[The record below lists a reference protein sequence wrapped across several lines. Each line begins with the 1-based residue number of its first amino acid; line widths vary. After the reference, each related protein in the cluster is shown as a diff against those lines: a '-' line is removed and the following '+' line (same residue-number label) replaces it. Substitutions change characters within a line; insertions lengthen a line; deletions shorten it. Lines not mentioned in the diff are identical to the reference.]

1 MKILQWDNAAR
12 GNGLQTLQQVRF
24 PRVVPRMRGTW
35 IRTLWS
41 LLGEGIDAF
50 IADEALTRGAA
61 IAFYAATAI
70 APTLFIAI
78 TVASLGFGRDAA
90 RSAIAYQLSHL
101 MGQQSAALLQ
111 LAIHNARGTSTGI
124 LSGIVGALTLIL
136 TASGVFGEME
146 DALNV
151 IWRAPRKGSVLRRL
165 LRGRAVSI
173 VLVIGLG
180 FLLLISMVFTA
191 GITALGHYIDNHTPY
206 SQAALAAINF
216 TISTMLMALLFAA
229 IYKILPN
236 RDLEWRDVA
245 IGALGTALLFEF
257 GQFLIGYYLGSSSL
271 ATPYGAAGGLI
282 VMLLWVYYSAQV
294 FLLGAEFT
302 KVFAGRFGSQQS
314 AVCETPPS
322 AQAV

>member
-1 MKILQWDNAAR
+1 
-12 GNGLQTLQQVRF
+12 
-24 PRVVPRMRGTW
+24 MRGTW
-35 IRTLWS
+35 IGKLWD

-78 TVASLGFGRDAA
+78 TIASLGFGREAA
-90 RSAIAYQLSHL
+90 GGAIAAQLSHL
-101 MGQQSAALLQ
+101 MSRDSAAMLQ
-111 LAIHNARGTSTGI
+111 LAIRHAPGSSTGI
-124 LSGIVGALTLIL
+124 LSSIVGVVTLIL

-165 LRGRAVSI
+165 LRGRAVSLA
-173 VLVIGLG
+173 LVIGLG
-180 FLLLISMVFTA
+180 FLLLVSMVFTA
-191 GITALGHYIDNHTPY
+191 GVTAFGHYIDSHTPY
-206 SQAALAAINF
+206 SQFALGVINF
-216 TISTMLMALLFAA
+216 VISTVLMSLLFAA
-229 IYKILPN
+229 IYKVLPN
-236 RDLEWRDVA
+236 KDLQWRDV
-245 IGALGTALLFEF
+245 GAGAVGTALLFQL
-257 GQFLIGYYLGSSSL
+257 GQFLIGYYLGSSGL

-302 KVFAGRFGSQQS
+302 KVFAGHFGSQQS
-314 AVCETPPS
+314 AVRETPPGA
-322 AQAV
+322 AQAA